1 MFEKLSQIN
10 VNDKVESKNGLSY
23 LSWTWAWSEIKKEY
37 PNATYEIKKFEN
49 NLPYVYDENTG
60 YMVFT
65 TMTIDDLTY
74 EMWLPVM
81 DGNNKAML
89 NEPYKYKVKEY
100 KDGKATGN
108 YIEKSVEKATMFDI
122 NKTIMR
128 CLVKNIA
135 MFGLGIYIYAGEDY
149 PDGYEISKEEAEKVV
164 VPFGKY
170 AGETLKE
177 IKEENLNYLY
187 WLINSDIAKESLKQ
201 ACSLLVE
208 NLTTEESQE
217 KALLMNE
224 IKAKSLATD
233 TDLQAILDNYKVKE
247 MQEMT
252 IKQLKEA
259 VEVLKRKEKKKVK
272 KGVN

>member
-1 MFEKLSQIN
+1 MNFEELSKTN
-10 VNDKVESKNGLSY
+10 VNGKTEDKNGLTY
-23 LSWTWAWSEIKKEY
+23 LSWTWAWSEIKKVC

-49 NLPYVYDENTG
+49 DLPYVYDENTG

-65 TMTIDDLTY
+65 TMTINDLTY

-149 PDGYEISKEEAEKVV
+149 PEGYEMTKEEAEKIVV
-164 VPFGKY
+164 TFGKY
-170 AGETLKE
+170 KGETLKD
-177 IKEENLNYLY
+177 IKEENANYLY
-187 WLINSDIAKESLKQ
+187 WIMESDIAKEGLKQ

-208 NLTTEESQE
+208 NLSSEESKE

-224 IKAKSLATD
+224 IKTKSLTTD

-259 VEVLKRKEKKKVK
+259 VEVLKRKEKK
-272 KGVN
+272 GVN